1 MAVVTGVDTVG
12 GFYILMSP
20 GIIQWLMVS
29 PLLLSLPQRKMSPH
43 IIDKTMIRP
52 HSLIPITRLIFSW
65 VNES

>member
-29 PLLLSLPQRKMSPH
+29 PPLLPLPQRKMSPQYYRQND
-43 IIDKTMIRP
+43 DKTP
-52 HSLIPITRLIFSW
+52 FFNSHNPIDFFMG
-65 VNES
+65 